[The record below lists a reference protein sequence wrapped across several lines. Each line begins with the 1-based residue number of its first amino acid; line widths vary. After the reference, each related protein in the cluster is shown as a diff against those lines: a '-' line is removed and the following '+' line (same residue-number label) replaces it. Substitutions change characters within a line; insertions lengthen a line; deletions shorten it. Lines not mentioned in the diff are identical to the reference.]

1 MAQHVVAAAGPP
13 TEAPPSQGA
22 HYIDTNTG
30 EIYLANGTASV
41 DDWLLGGGGG
51 VTGGVLYRAGGEED
65 GSAQQ
70 IIEKST
76 DGGQSWEALE
86 ETPDSVGTQDI
97 GSFGHVQAVGD
108 IIVAD
113 SDF

>member
-1 MAQHVVAAAGPP
+1 MAQHVVEAAGPP

-51 VTGGVLYRAGGEED
+51 ASGGKIYHNVSSDDANEGQIVFSED
-65 GSAQQ
+65 GGRSF
-70 IIEKST
+70 K
-76 DGGQSWEALE
+76 
-86 ETPDSVGTQDI
+86 ETSEFPDSVGFALGAQV
-97 GSFGHVQAVGD
+97 VQAVGN
-108 IIVAD
+108 IIVN
-113 SDF
+113 SGT